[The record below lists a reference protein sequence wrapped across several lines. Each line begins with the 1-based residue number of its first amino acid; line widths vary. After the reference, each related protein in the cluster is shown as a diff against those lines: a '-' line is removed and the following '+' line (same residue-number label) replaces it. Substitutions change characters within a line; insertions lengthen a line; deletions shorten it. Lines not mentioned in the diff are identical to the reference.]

1 MPLLFQLSHLWT
13 GDSGAAVPFRESHQ
27 LGQCA
32 QKGIY
37 HSLCAGFRLTEPVF
51 WGKQTQLSMA
61 RIGSICIDR
70 G

>member
-1 MPLLFQLSHLWT
+1 MPLLFQRSHLWT

-51 WGKQTQLSMA
+51 LGKTNPAVHGRYRFYLH
-61 RIGSICIDR
+61 
-70 G
+70 